1 MDLTNRI
8 EQFFDGTLTFEE
20 EQELYLYLCSNEV
33 PPALQR
39 DKEAIMALCAD
50 TNDYTLPAGAAERL
64 SAMLDALN
72 EEQHPII
79 AGKKQ
84 PSVSAGRLKMIPI
97 NVWRY
102 VAVAAGV
109 ALVITFS
116 VATMQQLSQ
125 DEYTVAYE
133 QDTFDNPEEAMEC
146 AKSALG
152 ELFLAMNTTRQ
163 NAKEIGNTLEDVTTM
178 IGNRIPKQ

>member
-8 EQFFDGTLTFEE
+8 EQFFNGTLTFEE

-39 DKEAIMALCAD
+39 DKEAIIALCAD

-64 SAMLDALN
+64 SAMLETFDK
-72 EEQHPII
+72 EQQAIV
-79 AGKKQ
+79 AGEKHS
-84 PSVSAGRLKMIPI
+84 SVTAGGLKRIPI
-97 NVWRY
+97 YVWY
-102 VAVAAGV
+102 STAVAA
-109 ALVITFS
+109 VIVLAFMLTLP
-116 VATMQQLSQ
+116 VMEQAPKE
-125 DEYTVAYE
+125 DYTVACE
-133 QDTFDNPEEAMEC
+133 QDTFDNPEEALEC

-163 NAKEIGNTLEDVTTM
+163 NAKEIGNTLESATTM
-178 IGNRIPKQ
+178 INNHLPK